1 MDESILILLALTG
14 VKRKEETKIR
24 IIFSIANKKNYTLS
38 DIISII
44 IIIIIVIIM
53 IIMLIMLII
62 IIIII
67 VNIIM
72 FI

>member
-44 IIIIIVIIM
+44 IIVIIIM
-53 IIMLIMLII
+53 IIML